1 MTLIS
6 CLEDRIR
13 NNEAELPLGTHVKPQ
28 AQLELFKG
36 CLHGCRREMGNA
48 ASGFS
53 PFFA

>member
-13 NNEAELPLGTHVKPQ
+13 SNEPKLPLGTRVKPQ

-36 CLHGCRREMGNA
+36 CLHGRRREMDGQRCLRE
-48 ASGFS
+48 S
-53 PFFA
+53 